1 MYAAMWGRPPNFI
14 NVDYYNRGNP
24 YNGSI
29 FQVAAEQNGV
39 TYDASNCCGK
49 SQTVSSAAM
58 MLAPHSGALAIAIAA
73 VLGLLS
79 LV

>member
-1 MYAAMWGRPPNFI
+1 MWGRPPNFI

-29 FQVAAEQNGV
+29 FEVAAEQNGV

-49 SQTVSSAAM
+49 SQAITSAAM
-58 MLAPHSGALAIAIAA
+58 VLAPHIGRLAIIVAVAIGF
-73 VLGLLS
+73 LTFF
-79 LV
+79 